1 MEASHTRRQ
10 QTKLTQV
17 MQNFFIKTVQVV
29 HQARVSAPAAAAAA
43 SAAHDER
50 INKWFN
56 LYMPAAHAR
65 EDLRL
70 WRGSASAEMAPP
82 PPMIIETYLDLRRV
96 GHNQTVVLR
105 DDARTPWTVAKGGG
119 RKQEVVLERWLVE
132 FDAVE
137 PPDSGADELP
147 LIYKQAIVLVRSLY
161 TFTRLMPA
169 FGLAV
174 VPPLAVGVRV
184 LDGKQPISSK
194 GRIGLSKAIVPSAP
208 LEQRHFHPIRT
219 TMGTLKVSVA
229 FRRHCDFGVHDSE
242 ELLST
247 HFSSLDRPRA
257 ASGSVSPCSSVRGKA
272 ASPSPPSP
280 APPPS
285 SHAPRPSIQ
294 PFKIGSFSTS
304 PPAGALERRVSITSN
319 KSASNAS
326 LVAMLRNPRNS
337 TSSSNTTSIPI
348 ARDAVPRSVSSSH
361 ADESSPTPR
370 FSSSFG
376 SRASRRFSS
385 TSMRQSSTAQ
395 DAASSGSMSSE
406 APLSGI
412 YIDDDINDFVKMID
426 SKSDLRFHHDTPVSG
441 SGSQVDA
448 LSRFQ
453 SLRQH
458 HQQLGDSLSASL
470 TMQLASPSRTSSR
483 KSSHSVHSPAPGSY
497 DAHVPTIH
505 SRLRATIKS
514 ESPGES
520 AKSAAP
526 ACADSAGD
534 AASRRSSF
542 TYAHGNTSRLAAS
555 PVTSTTTA
563 HAQADVSGLATTPSA
578 YKRQI
583 HYENVFEDDD
593 DDVEDFYKKTKA
605 RPRDDDDDDLL
616 FTMSDMNLTK

>member
-1 MEASHTRRQ
+1 MEASHTRRHH
-10 QTKLTQV
+10 TKLTQV

-29 HQARVSAPAAAAAA
+29 HQARVCAPAAAP
-43 SAAHDER
+43 DER

-70 WRGSASAEMAPP
+70 WRALAAEMAP

-105 DDARTPWTVAKGGG
+105 DDARTPWTAAKGGG
-119 RKQEVVLERWLVE
+119 KKQEVVLERWLVE

-137 PPDSGADELP
+137 PPESGADELP

-169 FGLAV
+169 FELAAA
-174 VPPLAVGVRV
+174 PPLAVGVRV

-194 GRIGLSKAIVPSAP
+194 GRIGLSKAIVPLAP
-208 LEQRHFHPIRT
+208 LEQRHFQPIRT
-219 TMGTLKVSVA
+219 TMGTLKVLVA

-257 ASGSVSPCSSVRGKA
+257 ALGLVSPCSSVRGKA
-272 ASPSPPSP
+272 TLPLPPL
-280 APPPS
+280 PPPPP
-285 SHAPRPSIQ
+285 HAPRPSIQ
-294 PFKIGSFSTS
+294 PFKIGSFGSL
-304 PPAGALERRVSITSN
+304 PPAGSLERRVSITSN
-319 KSASNAS
+319 KSASNAL

-337 TSSSNTTSIPI
+337 TSLSNTTSIPI
-348 ARDAVPRSVSSSH
+348 ARDAIPRLVSLSH
-361 ADESSPTPR
+361 ADELLPTPR
-370 FSSSFG
+370 FLLSFG
-376 SRASRRFSS
+376 LRASRRLSS
-385 TSMRQSSTAQ
+385 TSMRQSLTAH
-395 DAASSGSMSSE
+395 DAASMGLMSLE
-406 APLSGI
+406 APLLGI

-426 SKSDLRFHHDTPVSG
+426 SKLDLRFHHDTPVSG

-470 TMQLASPSRTSSR
+470 TMQLALPSRTSLR
-483 KSSHSVHSPAPGSY
+483 KSSHLVHSPAPGSY
-497 DAHVPTIH
+497 DAHTPAIH

-514 ESPGES
+514 ESPGDS
-520 AKSAAP
+520 AKSVAP
-526 ACADSAGD
+526 AGAGNAGD

-542 TYAHGNTSRLAAS
+542 SYAHGNAPRLAAS
-555 PVTSTTTA
+555 PVTLTTTA
-563 HAQADVSGLATTPSA
+563 HAQADVCGLATTPSA

-583 HYENVFEDDD
+583 RYENVFEDDD
-593 DDVEDFYKKTKA
+593 DDVEDFYKKTKP